1 MFMTKI
7 MLLKKPLTAK
17 NNASQNALLNPEK
30 VRLYED
36 IHKLHDAGYSLRKI
50 EKVLHCSR
58 NTIQKY
64 LHGDI
69 ISVCTPTLMSG
80 VNKYHDH
87 IVRELSAGKCRSVLY
102 RELLTMG
109 LTCKRTAAYDYFNRI
124 IKLYNIELTPLESC
138 TPEQKQLRKNIRK
151 YVYISRK
158 KIFDYLWL
166 DSDLEIEPEH
176 FEYLLNKYPII
187 ISLKVCI
194 REFRE
199 IFDKGYQALLYS
211 FIDKYSTCAIKLIRK
226 FSESMKNDLEAI
238 ENAVSSP
245 LSNGFVEG
253 TNNKV
258 KMVKRTM

>member
-1 MFMTKI
+1 MSQKAI
-7 MLLKKPLTAK
+7 LL
-17 NNASQNALLNPEK
+17 PEK
-30 VRLYED
+30 VRLYKE
-36 IHKLHDAGYSLRKI
+36 IHKLHRAGYSLRKI
-50 EKVLHCSR
+50 ERELHCSHH
-58 NTIQKY
+58 TIQKY

-69 ISVCTPTLMSG
+69 VSICTPTLMSG
-80 VNKYHDH
+80 VDKYHDH
-87 IVRELSAGKCRSVLY
+87 IVKELSAGKCRSVLY
-102 RELLTMG
+102 RELLETG

-124 IKLYNIELTPLESC
+124 VKLYNIELTPLESC

-151 YVYISRK
+151 YVYVSRK

-166 DSDLEIEPEH
+166 DDKLEIEPEH
-176 FEYLLNKYPII
+176 FEYMLNKYPII

-194 REFRE
+194 REFRM

-211 FIDKYSTCAIKLIRK
+211 FIDKYSICEIKPIKK
-226 FSESMKNDLEAI
+226 FADSIKNDLEAI

-258 KMVKRTM
+258 KMVKRTMYGRCGCKLLAAKLMVRV